1 MDVSEKQA
9 LAFEI
14 FANPQVVDIDFGGGA
29 GGGKSITITEWAVL
43 ECRKYQGIRIGIARN
58 EISNLRRTTIQTLL
72 YESHPLL
79 HVRESDYKYH
89 DLINPRVDYRNGS
102 QILFVDLAYAPRDPN
117 YDRLGSLNLTH
128 TIIEEQG
135 EVRKQ
140 AKEVF
145 SSRKNRYL
153 NKKYNIVG
161 KHIGTQNPATNW
173 TRQEYYD
180 PYIKLVAEN
189 GNEDYQL
196 WPIFNDD
203 GEQVFVVMPDG
214 RRLPALRAFIKS
226 LVTDNPFISPNYI
239 EELRAKP
246 LAERKRLLEGNWDY
260 YHDASTMFKR
270 SMFERRGKLD
280 GEGVINYASA
290 DPSLGGDKVAFSW
303 LQAKGDLRHVREVVE
318 LKLPAE
324 VKKPGEYV
332 AKHFVE
338 FCKQRKIGYK
348 NASVDVIGIGQACL
362 EGCITLGFMVQPF
375 RAGSTTGV
383 RTLDENPTGRARIDE
398 RRGNGIALFD
408 NIRSQ
413 NFYDMA
419 TAAND
424 GTLTFD
430 EKMPEEIYDALCTE
444 LEAHGYDAEGKKI
457 IVDKKPKIKERIG
470 HSPDFADSLQG
481 AWWVS
486 KKAHYSIKDRVSL

>member
-9 LAFEI
+9 TAFEL
-14 FANPQVVDIDFGGGA
+14 FENPQIVDYDFGGGA
-29 GGGKSITITEWAVL
+29 GGGKSITVTEWAVL
-43 ECRKYQGIRIGIARN
+43 QCRRYQGIRIGIARN

-72 YESHPLL
+72 YETHPLL
-79 HVRESDYKYH
+79 QVQERDYKYH

-128 TIIEEQG
+128 AIIEEMG

-153 NKKYNIVG
+153 NKKYNLVG
-161 KHIGTQNPATNW
+161 KFIGTQNPATNF
-173 TRQEYYD
+173 TRQDYYD
-180 PYIKLVAEN
+180 PYAKLVAQN
-189 GNEDYQL
+189 GNDDYQT
-196 WPIFNDD
+196 WPIYNDQGD
-203 GEQVFVVMPDG
+203 AVYVIMPDG
-214 RRLPALRAFIKS
+214 RRLPALRCFIKS

-270 SMFERRGKLD
+270 GQFERSKPLA
-280 GEGVINYASA
+280 GEGIVNYASC
-290 DPSLGGDKVAFSW
+290 DPSLGGDKVAFAH
-303 LQAKGDLRHVREVVE
+303 LQAKGDLRHVKEVAE
-318 LKLPAE
+318 LVIPAGE
-324 VKKPGEYV
+324 KQPGKYV
-332 AKHFVE
+332 ADAYVR
-338 FCKQRKIGYK
+338 FCQERKIGYR
-348 NASVDVIGIGQACL
+348 NSAIDVIGIGQAAYESCL
-362 EGCITLGFMVQPF
+362 AQGFIVQPF

-383 RTLDENPTGRARIDE
+383 RTVDESKLNPKINDRGKGE
-398 RRGNGIALFD
+398 RLFD

-419 TAAND
+419 AAAND

-430 EKMPEEIYDALCTE
+430 SKMQEDVYDALCTE
-444 LEAHGYDAEGKKI
+444 LEAHGYDTAGKEIK
-457 IVDKKPKIKERIG
+457 VDKKPKIVERIG
-470 HSPDFADSLQG
+470 HSPDFADALQG

-486 KKAHYSIKDRVSL
+486 KKAHYSIKDMVSL